1 MGALERDGDHPT
13 GPRGCV
19 WAVCRASL
27 SPFLS
32 FRLEGGRRPSWA
44 QLPNMCLRFYGD
56 FSTPIRVPLIVV
68 PDKFNFQPLII
79 KLDNI

>member
-1 MGALERDGDHPT
+1 MDGPHA
-13 GPRGCV
+13 GFF
-19 WAVCRASL
+19 L

-32 FRLEGGRRPSWA
+32 SNLDGGRRPSWA

-68 PDKFNFQPLII
+68 PDIVEFTNVKIM
-79 KLDNI
+79 